1 MKIFKGMMNAEGG
14 KFRIICSR
22 FNELVAQQL
31 LEGAIDTLI
40 RHGGSKND
48 IGIIWVPGAFE
59 VPYAA
64 MKLAKQGGMDAVIC
78 LGAVIRGDTPHFDYI
93 ASESA
98 KGIAQASL
106 SSGIPVIYGI
116 ITADTMEQA
125 VERSGSKAGNKG
137 RDGAMS
143 AIEMVNL
150 YRELDKNGAE
160 KKSS

>member
-1 MKIFKGMMNAEGG
+1 MKVIKGNFAADGIR
-14 KFRIICSR
+14 FSIVCSR
-22 FNELVAQQL
+22 FNEFVTQQL
-31 LEGAIDTLI
+31 LDGAVDTLL
-40 RHGGSKND
+40 RHGAVEKD
-48 IGIIWVPGAFE
+48 IKIIWVPGAFE

-64 MKLAKQGGMDAVIC
+64 KKLADQGGSDAVIC
-78 LGAVIRGDTPHFDYI
+78 LGAVVRGDTPHFDYI

-137 RDGAMS
+137 REGAMT
-143 AIEMVNL
+143 AMEMVNL
-150 YRELDKNGAE
+150 YRELDKNGTE